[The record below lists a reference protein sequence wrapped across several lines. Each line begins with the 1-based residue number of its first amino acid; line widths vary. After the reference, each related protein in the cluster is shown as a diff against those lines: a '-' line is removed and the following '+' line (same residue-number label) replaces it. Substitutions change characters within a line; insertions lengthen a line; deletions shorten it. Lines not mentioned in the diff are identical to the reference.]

1 MWICTATGS
10 TAAMLA
16 AGGSAWGFAR
26 RGGLLKSC
34 SEQITYTRVNS
45 LQYMVRE
52 NMKEYGQDS
61 VKAACTGIIGEKKYS
76 EMKIIRVLLAVSFF
90 Y

>member
-1 MWICTATGS
+1 
-10 TAAMLA
+10 
-16 AGGSAWGFAR
+16 
-26 RGGLLKSC
+26 
-34 SEQITYTRVNS
+34 VNS

-90 Y
+90 INNVHCEL